1 MVMMM
6 CMMSIIPESYCFV
19 SSRHFAQIF
28 FFHPSRD
35 FAALGEDTGP
45 LTRQL
50 LDPTDAVQSLL
61 QQCPT
66 DDIHTSHCLFCQ
78 TTWSVVCRKVVTTED
93 VGNIGTDTERSG
105 FRDFVLH
112 SPPLKSHDTQ
122 YCSISTSYHPS
133 PRLRRSNER
142 REHESHPPLV
152 RRFWHR
158 ASSQHCGGFR
168 IWISSSTSSQV
179 ADTIIFMWWWTPTLD
194 PPHYVYA
201 QPPSPCIICYIAVSS
216 VFYSKEWIQST
227 KFSFNG
233 EFDPIQT

>member
-78 TTWSVVCRKVVTTED
+78 TTWSVVCRNRLWVVTTD
-93 VGNIGTDTERSG
+93 VGNDRYGYGEIRISG
-105 FRDFVLH
+105 FRA
-112 SPPLKSHDTQ
+112 PL
-122 YCSISTSYHPS
+122 
-133 PRLRRSNER
+133 
-142 REHESHPPLV
+142 
-152 RRFWHR
+152 
-158 ASSQHCGGFR
+158 
-168 IWISSSTSSQV
+168 SSTQKSRYP
-179 ADTIIFMWWWTPTLD
+179 ILFNIN
-194 PPHYVYA
+194 
-201 QPPSPCIICYIAVSS
+201 IVSS
-216 VFYSKEWIQST
+216 LAE
-227 KFSFNG
+227 
-233 EFDPIQT
+233 D